1 VPTSVFL
8 HYIGLINVIEH
19 VSFWVF
25 MVVIINKIALL
36 VLNCVEFKY
45 SDSSE
50 ECTAS
55 ALAVIE
61 LCQVDAEE
69 SQR

>member
-1 VPTSVFL
+1 MA
-8 HYIGLINVIEH
+8 VIDNT
-19 VSFWVF
+19 
-25 MVVIINKIALL
+25 MALW

-55 ALAVIE
+55 VFAITE